1 MLIFRWWFS
10 TYVLF
15 IVSQYSRW
23 YVSCEKPP
31 FWSAILLP
39 CLSPPEG
46 TRFWCERDVIQTV
59 IHHEKTGYPS
69 VIKHGVL
76 ENGQF
81 ISDFPRVPYSQVIL
95 ASHNAIELL
104 LLVTELGSPLA
115 ARLLEK
121 NHNFWIF
128 LMGESII
135 NIYKLPFSKAI
146 LTLPEGT
153 LLCLAHGMAKNRS
166 TSTSGGPY
174 VLRLTFVAF
183 QAPFSLLPLLAGAN
197 SSDGLTWQR
206 ESTWWM
212 REWECMILWWTHLT
226 RWWMIVWDRMW
237 NNHSS
242 NFWIWAPQ
250 VSRIAR

>member
-1 MLIFRWWFS
+1 MTPFICRGFSSHVWWH
-10 TYVLF
+10 
-15 IVSQYSRW
+15 Q
-23 YVSCEKPP
+23 
-31 FWSAILLP
+31 
-39 CLSPPEG
+39 
-46 TRFWCERDVIQTV
+46 
-59 IHHEKTGYPS
+59 
-69 VIKHGVL
+69 
-76 ENGQF
+76 
-81 ISDFPRVPYSQVIL
+81 RVPYSQVIL
-95 ASHNAIELL
+95 ASHNASELL

-206 ESTWWM
+206 ES
-212 REWECMILWWTHLT
+212 RDEWEYGNVCSCDGLT
-226 RWWMIVWDRMW
+226 WQRDEW
-237 NNHSS
+237 
-242 NFWIWAPQ
+242 
-250 VSRIAR
+250 